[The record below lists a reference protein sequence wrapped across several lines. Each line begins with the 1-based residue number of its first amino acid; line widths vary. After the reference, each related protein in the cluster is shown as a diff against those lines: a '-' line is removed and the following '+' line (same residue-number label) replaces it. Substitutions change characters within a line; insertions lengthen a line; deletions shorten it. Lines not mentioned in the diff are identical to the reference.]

1 MSQRKIHILCR
12 LHRICY
18 GLCMLR
24 RAVLFLLAASLLHAQ
39 NATESSPYDQLQI
52 LARAMQ
58 LIRQD
63 YVDEKRVDYQELTR
77 SALRGMLAD
86 LDPHSAFMDPE
97 DFKNM
102 QEDTRSEFGGLGVVV
117 GMKDGALTIVSP
129 MEDSPGFDAGLL
141 PGDQIV
147 KINGEATE
155 RFALADAIEKLRGR
169 VGERV
174 TLTIRR
180 PSTKEVRDYEL
191 TRAIIKVSSVKDAQI
206 LPSRSPSDP
215 KIGYVRITQFNEP
228 TAAELGRALEKLEK
242 QGMQALILD
251 LRYNPGGLL
260 GSAVDVCGYFLPPD
274 TLVVS
279 TEGRTPAREYRTGSL
294 RTTQRT
300 YPVAVLVNYASAS
313 GSEIVAGAL
322 KDLNRAL
329 IIGETTFGKGS
340 VQSVVAL
347 PDGSAVRLTTAKY
360 YTPGRQVIHEH
371 GVSPHIRATLTPRE
385 ESALLLSRRR
395 SDDPTRKAQTPD
407 DPQLARA
414 VDALR
419 GSLTYAKSRRPKS

>member
-1 MSQRKIHILCR
+1 MF
-12 LHRICY
+12 
-18 GLCMLR
+18 R
-24 RAVLFLLAASLLHAQ
+24 RAVLFLVAATGALSAQ
-39 NATESSPYDQLQI
+39 NATESSPYDQMQI

-63 YVDEKRVDYQELTR
+63 YVDEKRVGYDELTR
-77 SALRGMLAD
+77 SALRGMLSE
-86 LDPHSAFMDPE
+86 LDPHSSFMEPE
-97 DFKNM
+97 DFRSM

-117 GMKDGALTIVSP
+117 GMKDGALTIISP

-141 PGDQIV
+141 PGDQIL
-147 KINGEATE
+147 KINGESTE
-155 RFALADAIEKLRGR
+155 RLSLSAAIEKLRGP
-169 VGERV
+169 VGEKV

-180 PSTKEVRDYEL
+180 PSTKELKEYEL
-191 TRAIIKVSSVKDAQI
+191 KRSIIKVPSVKDAQI
-206 LPSRSPSDP
+206 LPTRSPSDAR
-215 KIGYVRITQFNEP
+215 IGYVRLTQFNEP
-228 TAAELGRALEKLEK
+228 TASELAKALEKLEK
-242 QGMQALILD
+242 QGMQALVLD

-260 GSAVDVCGYFLPPD
+260 GSAVDVCGLFLPGD

-279 TEGRTPAREYRTGSL
+279 TEGRTPSREYRTGSS
-294 RTTQRT
+294 RAPHRT

-322 KDLNRAL
+322 KDLKRAL
-329 IIGETTFGKGS
+329 IVGETTFGKGS

-371 GVSPHIRATLTPRE
+371 GVSPHIRATLSPRE

-395 SDDPTRKAQTPD
+395 SDDPTRASVPPD

-419 GSLTYAKSRRPKS
+419 GSMTHAKASSR